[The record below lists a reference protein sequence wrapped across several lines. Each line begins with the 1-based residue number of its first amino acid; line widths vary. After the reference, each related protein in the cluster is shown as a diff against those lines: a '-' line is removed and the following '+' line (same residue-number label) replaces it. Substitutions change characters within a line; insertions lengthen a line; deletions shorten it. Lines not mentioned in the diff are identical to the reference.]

1 MDTSLRSP
9 PSHTTRSSFSSSAP
23 GKNVPP
29 ILPQDNTTML
39 VDLLSGSIRILEC
52 GSLASTF
59 ETATRKP
66 GSATSNK
73 KVAFHIDH
81 R

>member
-1 MDTSLRSP
+1 
-9 PSHTTRSSFSSSAP
+9 
-23 GKNVPP
+23 
-29 ILPQDNTTML
+29 ML

-52 GSLASTF
+52 GSLASAF